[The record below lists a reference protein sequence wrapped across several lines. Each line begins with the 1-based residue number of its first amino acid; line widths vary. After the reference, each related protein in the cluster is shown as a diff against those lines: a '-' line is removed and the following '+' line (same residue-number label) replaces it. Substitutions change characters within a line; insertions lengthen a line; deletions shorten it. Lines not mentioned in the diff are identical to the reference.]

1 METGRQDFGPPVA
14 EELTAVADIGAQAF
28 AISPPEAVA
37 WVEKVGLPNYRV
49 LREGGTVVGTSVP
62 IPMGQWYGGRRVAMA
77 GVGGVGVAPGARG
90 RGTATRLMQ
99 RLVQELRGSGFP
111 LSVLYPSTQ
120 PLYRRVGYEQAG
132 SRYELRVQAHE
143 LNFTERTLALR
154 PVKPSDQAAL
164 QEVYR
169 RHASSRHGY
178 LDRSAYIWDRV
189 VSPRNET
196 AYGFLVEGA
205 NGVEGY
211 LYLVRRRKVDLK
223 QELALTDFV
232 ALTPNAARRLLSF
245 LGDHR
250 SLALEVAWT
259 GSPADPLLL
268 LLGEQNYQ
276 VRLLFHWMLR
286 VLDVPAA
293 LEARGYPTG
302 LSGTLH
308 LEVED
313 ELFPENR
320 GRFLLEVSGGEA
332 RVRQGGEGRVRLNV
346 RTLAPLY
353 SGFLSA
359 QALRSVG
366 ALEADDASLAVAG
379 ALFAG
384 PTPALPDMF

>member
-250 SLALEVAWT
+250 SLALE
-259 GSPADPLLL
+259 
-268 LLGEQNYQ
+268 
-276 VRLLFHWMLR
+276 
-286 VLDVPAA
+286 
-293 LEARGYPTG
+293 ARGYPTG

>member
-1 METGRQDFGPPVA
+1 VETGKQDFGLPVA
-14 EELTAVADIGAQAF
+14 EELGEVADIGAQAF
-28 AISPPEAVA
+28 AMTPAEGKA
-37 WVEKVGLPNYRV
+37 WVEKVGQANFRV
-49 LREGGTVVGTSVP
+49 LRDAGQVVGTAVP

-99 RLVQELRGSGFP
+99 RLLQELRGAGFP
-111 LSVLYPSTQ
+111 LSVLYPATQ

-164 QEVYR
+164 QDVYR

-178 LDRSAYIWDRV
+178 LDRSPYIWDRV
-189 VSPRNET
+189 LNPRNET
-196 AYGFLVEGA
+196 AYGFLAEGA

-211 LYLVRRRKVDLK
+211 LYLVRRNKGDLK
-223 QELALTDFV
+223 QELYLTDFV
-232 ALTPNAARRLLSF
+232 ALTPAGAQRLLSF

-250 SLALEVAWT
+250 SLALEAVWN
-259 GSPADPLLL
+259 GSPADPLLFL
-268 LLGEQNYQ
+268 LREQKYQ
-276 VRLLFHWMLR
+276 LKLLFHWMLR

-293 LEARGYPTG
+293 LEARGYPAG

-308 LEVED
+308 LEVAD
-313 ELFPENR
+313 DLFPENR

-332 RVRQGGEGRVRLNV
+332 RVSRGGEGRVKLDV
-346 RTLAPLY
+346 RALAPLY
-353 SGFLSA
+353 SGFLSLE
-359 QALRSVG
+359 ALRSVG
-366 ALEADDASLAVAG
+366 ALVADEASLPVAA
-379 ALFAG
+379 ALFSG
-384 PTPALPDMF
+384 PMPALRDMF